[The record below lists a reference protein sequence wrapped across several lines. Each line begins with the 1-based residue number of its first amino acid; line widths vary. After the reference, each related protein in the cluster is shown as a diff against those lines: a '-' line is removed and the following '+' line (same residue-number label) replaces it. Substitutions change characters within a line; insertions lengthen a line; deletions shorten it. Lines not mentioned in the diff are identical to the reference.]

1 MRFFCYNEPIW
12 GAEND
17 LDENG
22 FRKILGNEVITISD
36 EDIRRDY
43 YPWWKEQLKKAGK
56 DPANYTFEDC
66 LDNWRVVNWAWE
78 SRDE

>member
-1 MRFFCYNEPIW
+1 MRFFCYNEPVF
-12 GAEND
+12 D
-17 LDENG
+17 DNG
-22 FRKILGNEVITISD
+22 NVVGNEVITVSD

>member
-1 MRFFCYNEPIW
+1 MGVDSVRFFCYNEPIF
-12 GAEND
+12 D
-17 LDENG
+17 DNG
-22 FRKILGNEVITISD
+22 NVVGNKLITVSD

>member
-1 MRFFCYNEPIW
+1 MRFFCYNEFVF
-12 GAEND
+12 D
-17 LDENG
+17 DNG
-22 FRKILGNEVITISD
+22 NVVDNKLITVSD